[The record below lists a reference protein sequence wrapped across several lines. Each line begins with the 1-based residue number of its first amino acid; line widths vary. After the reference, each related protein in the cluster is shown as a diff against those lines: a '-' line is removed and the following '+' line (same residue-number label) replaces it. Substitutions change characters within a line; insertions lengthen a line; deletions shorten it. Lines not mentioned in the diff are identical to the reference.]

1 MAEPYFPG
9 GPKPQD
15 LGKTLEDLQRFGKG
29 LLVGETADI
38 LGLPL
43 DAIGLYYDVRYGQ
56 TPQGIQSLIDRF
68 GSEALAKRFMGKDFP
83 EFSFE
88 NFGQDTEGGIESAGR
103 AFAPGALLTKAIATA
118 RLAARMKNRPPS
130 DGGFGPQ
137 FAMAGVGASKIPAPP
152 PTTAEQLMMTTDQ
165 TLPSMPEPPK
175 KADVFEDDYLK
186 KDVSIAA
193 RMSKD
198 DVFYSNLLQ
207 EIENLGTGQ
216 GELQQIMQTRMP
228 MLETFTTKKGK
239 TAQRP
244 MRDDAGNIMYE
255 QGVTTRVEG
264 IEFPMTGEQILE
276 KFKTLK
282 GGINSRLYKE
292 AEEVG
297 LIRYLELNPK
307 ERFEAADGKEKL
319 YNIASQ
325 FTPDIEVN
333 VYKESDQLALDSQ
346 IANLKSAAADPTLAQ
361 EQKTDFLNQIRN
373 LEAIK
378 NRSRQGM
385 GNKGQQRIDP
395 GGDSVYD
402 VVHTIFGTGSKGNK
416 LLGSSVDRFN
426 STNTVK
432 KAYQELEDFFKS
444 VGDTDSIKELRRSYS
459 EHGFQDAVDGGYFA
473 HTRAVDG
480 FMGFELGANAPKL
493 EDSRFVNEL
502 QINQAMQKQR
512 KLIQDSPE
520 RRAEVQRNIT
530 AEEEKITKANNR
542 INQSKLDLADGKI
555 TSAQAQAIE
564 DLAEEQITRS
574 ANVVRSLNKALNNK
588 NEIILNSTLMDAQQ
602 ILKLDKENNL
612 GISTFTATKTK
623 LQDEAKELI
632 KEKDEFMVE
641 YEKLQKFTTPLKE
654 KVFKIDND
662 INNAAVLQASYNLN
676 RDPIIRFF
684 DEDVMDPFNNDL
696 LYGVFDGAKL
706 SNSDFNMSTLDVG
719 DIAEINKNVP
729 YAIKRFISK
738 PFSIEQGAALL
749 LKGRGM
755 IFDASRKT
763 EATQAAKREFTNR
776 GMQVRGDFENNSF
789 FNFLKTGREAQLLDK
804 GLLKDYY
811 ETVDRLLKNKKL
823 DPEQFNNE
831 SRASFFRGSTGRA
844 ARGTDINFARYVQ
857 MKVLDNPDY
866 FKDAKNVSK
875 FFKDAYRNYGLDL
888 EQKYIKAAVVKNIV
902 NDNEFRK
909 LVGKDNIKELA
920 QRLEAADKKKRTAFD
935 DIPRRFDP
943 ERQKVLQDFIADA
956 ELDRTAKGKG
966 SQIIEKIINKTVDE
980 YTSQNNSIPIPKN
993 TGSTRA
999 RYTGERIKLPSGVFK
1014 RKTELGVENVVDFK
1028 YTPPKKILGVT
1039 PPGTRGT
1046 VDFKF
1051 IDLSPEAQKNAVK
1064 RDLYNDVHANVFS
1077 EYQNP
1082 IIESMAN
1089 QERLAGLDA
1098 EKAVA
1103 EARAND
1109 LIDRINDLK
1118 EKLRPFEQRGAV
1130 LKLVEKLGDKIPP
1143 KVKDSLQETLKHID
1157 PNESFQ
1163 LAKNPPVQN
1172 SQQGLELMVH
1182 RMISDAKKEGKR
1194 YIIFPK
1200 LADYASARSSGNP
1213 KKYNFAAGTQQL
1225 GSILKKYGNAYFTK
1239 ERLYSSSSD
1248 ISPSSTQMIE
1258 IGKTRGA
1265 PVNEESDLFRII
1277 DLSKIDSDLKVPRF
1291 KKGGILS
1298 RFRKVA

>member
-38 LGLPL
+38 LGLPADL
-43 DAIGLYYDVRYGQ
+43 AGLYYDVRYGQ
-56 TPQGIQSLIDRF
+56 TPQGIQTLIDRF

-83 EFSFE
+83 EFSFQ
-88 NFGQDTEGGIESAGR
+88 NFGQDTEGGLESAGR

-130 DGGFGPQ
+130 DGGFGSQ

-186 KDVSIAA
+186 KNVSIAA

-216 GELQQIMQTRMP
+216 GELQQLKQTRMP
-228 MLETFTTKKGK
+228 VFEPGKFKKGK
-239 TAQRP
+239 P
-244 MRDDAGNIMYE
+244 IPKKDEFGNVIYQE
-255 QGVTTRVEG
+255 EITTTVEG
-264 IEFPMTGEQILE
+264 IQFPMTGAQILE

-282 GGINSRLYKE
+282 GGINNRLYKE

-307 ERFEAADGKEKL
+307 EKFEAADGKEKL

-333 VYKESDQLALDSQ
+333 VYKESDQLALESQ
-346 IANLKSAAADPTLAQ
+346 ISNLKSAAADPTLAQ

-502 QINQAMQKQR
+502 QINQAMKKQE

-520 RRAEVQRNIT
+520 RKAEVQRNKT
-530 AEEEKITKANNR
+530 AEEAKILKANNR
-542 INQSKLDLADGKI
+542 INQAKLDLADGKI
-555 TSAQAQAIE
+555 TSAQANAIE
-564 DLAEEQITRS
+564 DMAQEQISRS
-574 ANVVRSLNKALNNK
+574 TKIISSLNKALNNK

-602 ILKLDKENNL
+602 ILKLDKENKL

-623 LQDEAKELI
+623 LQDKAKELI
-632 KEKDEFMVE
+632 KEKDDFMAE
-641 YEKLQKFTTPLKE
+641 YDKLEKFTTPLKE
-654 KVFKIDND
+654 KVFKVDND
-662 INNAAVLQASYNLN
+662 VNKAALLQSTYNLN
-676 RDPIIRFF
+676 KDPIIRFLG
-684 DEDVMDPFNNDL
+684 EDVVNPQNNTFMFSTAPT
-696 LYGVFDGAKL
+696 YAATESRL
-706 SNSDFNMSTLDVG
+706 SKTGFNMSRINPDDV
-719 DIAEINKNVP
+719 AEMNIGIP
-729 YAIKRFISK
+729 ASIKKFIQSK
-738 PFSIEQGAALL
+738 FTPEEGKSLL
-749 LKGRGM
+749 LKGGETSARNVQEALMTRGM
-755 IFDASRKT
+755 DHKAGEDSALYTFLNSGRDARLIDKELLRDYFGTVDKLIKDKKLNPEQFDYNLR
-763 EATQAAKREFTNR
+763 F
-776 GMQVRGDFENNSF
+776 NNIDE
-789 FNFLKTGREAQLLDK
+789 GREAH
-804 GLLKDYY
+804 
-811 ETVDRLLKNKKL
+811 
-823 DPEQFNNE
+823 
-831 SRASFFRGSTGRA
+831 GSGIEYT
-844 ARGTDINFARYVQ
+844 FAKYVQ
-857 MKVLDNPDY
+857 MKLLDNPDY
-866 FKDAKNVSK
+866 FKDSENVSK
-875 FFKDAYRNYGLDL
+875 FFKDAFRNHGLEL
-888 EQKYIKAAVVKNIV
+888 EQKYVKALVIKNIV
-902 NDNEFRK
+902 NDNEFRR

-920 QRLEAADKKKRTAFD
+920 QRLEAAEKKRRTAFD
-935 DIPRRFDP
+935 DTPFISDP
-943 ERQKVLQDFIADA
+943 ERKKVLQDFLADA
-956 ELDRTAKGKG
+956 ELDRTGKTKG
-966 SQIIEKIINKTVDE
+966 SKIIEKIIDKTVNE
-980 YTSQNNSIPIPKN
+980 YTKLNNSIPVPQN
-993 TGSTRA
+993 TGANRVKITD
-999 RYTGERIKLPSGVFK
+999 KGVLLTDYK
-1014 RKTELGVENVVDFK
+1014 YQMGAQNVVDFK
-1028 YTPPKKILGVT
+1028 YTSPKKVLGVT
-1039 PPGTRGT
+1039 PPGVRGT
-1046 VDFKF
+1046 VDFNF
-1051 IDLSPEAQKNAVK
+1051 VDLSPEIRKSEVK
-1064 RDLYNDVHANVFS
+1064 DDLYNDIHINVFS
-1077 EYQNP
+1077 QSNNP

-1103 EARAND
+1103 EDRARRLLD
-1109 LIDRINDLK
+1109 DIEDLK

-1130 LKLVEKLGDKIPP
+1130 LKLIDKLGDKVPQ

-1157 PNESFQ
+1157 PNDSYE

-1172 SQQGLELMVH
+1172 H
-1182 RMISDAKKEGKR
+1182 
-1194 YIIFPK
+1194 
-1200 LADYASARSSGNP
+1200 
-1213 KKYNFAAGTQQL
+1213 QL
-1225 GSILKKYGNAYFTK
+1225 
-1239 ERLYSSSSD
+1239 
-1248 ISPSSTQMIE
+1248 
-1258 IGKTRGA
+1258 
-1265 PVNEESDLFRII
+1265 
-1277 DLSKIDSDLKVPRF
+1277 
-1291 KKGGILS
+1291 
-1298 RFRKVA
+1298 

>member
-1 MAEPYFPG
+1 MAQR
-9 GPKPQD
+9 PQD
-15 LGKTLEDLQRFGKG
+15 LAKTLDDFKRIGKG
-29 LLVGETADI
+29 VAIGETFDI
-38 LGLPL
+38 LGAPADLA
-43 DAIGLYYDVRYGQ
+43 DAFFSVRRALFPYSDLGEAKRAEELAK
-56 TPQGIQSLIDRF
+56 GI
-68 GSEALAKRFMGKDFP
+68 GSEALIKKAGIDIPEMGF
-83 EFSFE
+83 
-88 NFGQDTEGGIESAGR
+88 NLESAGR
-103 AFAPGALLTKAIATA
+103 VLAPGFLLTKGALGLKLLSQMIDKT
-118 RLAARMKNRPPS
+118 PPPT
-130 DGGFGPQ
+130 GG
-137 FAMAGVGASKIPAPP
+137 FAMATTGASKIPTTIP
-152 PTTAEQLMMTTDQ
+152 PTVSEQLMMTTDQ

-186 KDVSIAA
+186 KDVSLAA
-193 RMSKD
+193 RISTD
-198 DVFYSNLLQ
+198 NVFYSNLLQ

-244 MRDDAGNIMYE
+244 VRDDAGNIMYE
-255 QGVTTRVEG
+255 QGVTTRIEG
-264 IEFPMTGEQILE
+264 IEFPMTGAEILE
-276 KFKTLK
+276 KFKNLK
-282 GGINSRLYKE
+282 GGINNRLYKE

-307 ERFEAADGKEKL
+307 EKFEAADGKEKL

-346 IANLKSAAADPTLAQ
+346 ISNLKSAAADPTLTQ
-361 EQKTDFLNQIRN
+361 GQKTDLLNQIRN

-530 AEEEKITKANNR
+530 AEEAKILKANNR
-542 INQSKLDLADGKI
+542 INQAKLDLADGKI
-555 TSAQAQAIE
+555 TSAQANAIE
-564 DLAEEQITRS
+564 DMAQKQISRS
-574 ANVVRSLNKALNNK
+574 TNVVRSLNKALNNK

-612 GISTFTATKTK
+612 GISTFTKDKIK
-623 LQDEAKELI
+623 LQDKAKELI
-632 KEKDEFMVE
+632 KEKDDFMTE
-641 YEKLQKFTTPLKE
+641 YEKLEKFTTPLKE
-654 KVFKIDND
+654 KVFQVDND
-662 INNAAVLQASYNLN
+662 VNKAALLQSTYNLN
-676 RDPIIRFF
+676 KDPIISFLG
-684 DEDVMDPFNNDL
+684 EDVVNPRNNSFMFSTAPTAETL
-696 LYGVFDGAKL
+696 TGSTRLNKTG
-706 SNSDFNMSTLDVG
+706 FNMSTINPDDVAKMNIG
-719 DIAEINKNVP
+719 LPNS
-729 YAIKRFISK
+729 IKKFIQTKFTPEEGKS
-738 PFSIEQGAALL
+738 LL
-749 LKGRGM
+749 LKGGETSARNVQEALMTRGM
-755 IFDASRKT
+755 DHKAGEDSALYTFLQSGRGGRLIDKELLRDYYGTVDKLIKDKKINPEQFDYNLR
-763 EATQAAKREFTNR
+763 F
-776 GMQVRGDFENNSF
+776 NNIDQ
-789 FNFLKTGREAQLLDK
+789 GREAR
-804 GLLKDYY
+804 G
-811 ETVDRLLKNKKL
+811 VDLTYAK
-823 DPEQFNNE
+823 
-831 SRASFFRGSTGRA
+831 
-844 ARGTDINFARYVQ
+844 YVQ
-857 MKVLDNPDY
+857 MKLLDNPNY
-866 FKDAKNVSK
+866 FRDSENVSK
-875 FFKDAYRNYGLDL
+875 FFKDAFRNHGLEL
-888 EQKYIKAAVVKNIV
+888 EQKYVKALAIKNIV
-902 NDNEFRK
+902 NDNEFRR

-920 QRLEAADKKKRTAFD
+920 QRLEAADKKRRTAFD
-935 DIPRRFDP
+935 DTPYISDP
-943 ERQKVLQDFIADA
+943 ERQKVLQDFLADA
-956 ELDRTAKGKG
+956 ELDRTGKTKG
-966 SQIIEKIINKTVDE
+966 SKIIEKIIDKTVNE
-980 YTSQNNSIPIPKN
+980 YTLQNNSIPVPQG
-993 TGSTRA
+993 TGGNRSKVTDRG
-999 RYTGERIKLPSGVFK
+999 TGRLAEYKYQMGAQ
-1014 RKTELGVENVVDFK
+1014 NVVDFK
-1028 YTPPKKILGVT
+1028 YTAPKKVLGVT

-1046 VDFKF
+1046 VDFNF
-1051 IDLSPEAQKNAVK
+1051 VDLSPEARKNEVK
-1064 RDLYNDVHANVFS
+1064 QDLYNDIHINVFS
-1077 EYQNP
+1077 QFKNP

-1089 QERLAGLDA
+1089 QERLAGLGK
-1098 EKAVA
+1098 EKALA
-1103 EARAND
+1103 EDRARRLLD
-1109 LIDRINDLK
+1109 DIEDVK

-1130 LKLVEKLGDKIPP
+1130 LKLIDKLGDKVPQ
-1143 KVKDSLQETLKHID
+1143 KVKDSLKETLKHID
-1157 PNESFQ
+1157 PNDSYE

-1182 RMISDAKKEGKR
+1182 RMISDAKQEGKR

-1213 KKYNFAAGTQQL
+1213 KKYSFAAGTQQL
-1225 GSILKKYGNAYFTK
+1225 GSILKKYGDAYFTK
-1239 ERLYSSSSD
+1239 ERLYSSSSN